1 MKNSFIFSA
10 LLSLVLGLAIAWI
23 DARPNWDDTGISVL
37 MVLTAAFLCGY
48 LAAKKPWLIA
58 LLVSSW
64 IPLLSILTTQN
75 LGALLALIP
84 GFIGAYAGYL
94 IKKTF

>member
-1 MKNSFIFSA
+1 MKNSLILSA
-10 LLSLVLGLAIAWI
+10 LLSVVLGLAIAWV
-23 DARPNWDDTGISVL
+23 DSSPNWDDTGISVFL
-37 MVLTAAFLCGY
+37 VLAAAFLCGF

-64 IPLLSILTTQN
+64 IPLFSIFSTQN
-75 LGALLALIP
+75 FGAFLAFIP

-94 IKKTF
+94 IKKTV